1 MRRIPFLNRI
11 HNEGKLKLVAPSP
24 EIKDAYLQR
33 ANESL
38 SSAKILLNVGNLKDA
53 VALAYYAMYHT
64 LLALLFRTGI
74 KCENHTAAIIL
85 LKEVFGIDNSSI
97 SRAKEERVDK
107 QYYIDFKVTE
117 EEVKESIISAE
128 SFNHLLFDF
137 IEKLTESK
145 ITEYRKNAKKIIG
158 IR

>member
-1 MRRIPFLNRI
+1 MRRIPFLNKI
-11 HNEGKLKLVAPSP
+11 HNEGKLKLVDPST

-38 SSAKILLNVGNLKDA
+38 SSAKAFLKLGNLKDT

-85 LKEVFGIDNSSI
+85 LKEVFGIDNNSI
-97 SRAKEERVDK
+97 SKAKEERVDK
-107 QYYIDFKVTE
+107 QYYIDFAVTK
-117 EEVKESIISAE
+117 EEVKEAINSAE
-128 SFNHLLFDF
+128 NFNNLLFDF
-137 IEKLTESK
+137 IERLTESG
-145 ITEYRKNAKKIIG
+145 IENYREKTRKIIG
-158 IR
+158 I

>member
-1 MRRIPFLNRI
+1 MRRIPFLNKI
-11 HNEGKLKLVAPSP
+11 HNEGKLKLVDPST

-38 SSAKILLNVGNLKDA
+38 SSAKVLLDIGNLKDT

-85 LKEVFGIDNSSI
+85 LKEVFAIDNSSI
-97 SRAKEERVDK
+97 SKAKEERVDK
-107 QYYIDFKVTE
+107 QYYIDFAVTKE
-117 EEVKESIISAE
+117 DVK
-128 SFNHLLFDF
+128 DC
-137 IEKLTESK
+137 K
-145 ITEYRKNAKKIIG
+145 IRFKSPVIPV
-158 IR
+158 